1 MVFGGDYTVT
11 PMEYIAT
18 NDAPKAIGP
27 YSQAVKV
34 GNTIYASG
42 QIPLDPASGN
52 LVDGDFGAHVRRVLE
67 NLRAVLKQA
76 GAEFRHVTKATVYL
90 TDLGNFQALNAIY
103 AEVFGDHKPA
113 RSTVGVAQLP
123 KGADVEIDLI
133 AVL

>member
-1 MVFGGDYTVT
+1 
-11 PMEYIAT
+11 MEYIAT